1 MLQNHNSIHSFK
13 IYQNWPLLNPKLS
26 YGIKP
31 WRSLMFHYC
40 HLRGISWLLCNCKIH
55 TENHLKMSN
64 ITLKMRHFWLFS
76 NTVTAAAKRMTVQR
90 GSEKNWCQNSW
101 IFSGIHFDTRHGLHG
116 MGIMKNTD
124 MDKKRAM
131 MQFFFQAKPR
141 RPFVGPFVDI

>member
-55 TENHLKMSN
+55 TENHLKKCLMSLQKWDFSCCFQ
-64 ITLKMRHFWLFS
+64 TLWLLLLSEWQF
-76 NTVTAAAKRMTVQR
+76 REVQK
-90 GSEKNWCQNSW
+90 KNWCQNSW

-131 MQFFFQAKPR
+131 MQFFFPS
-141 RPFVGPFVDI
+141 